1 MVKSTTEL
9 QDQIRACVDPAQLRT
24 AEFGGGDLP
33 GLLRQLIA
41 CAGFSPKKAIFCC
54 NFDRSYGYQLL
65 NGTRTPTRAQL
76 ITLALV
82 LSVEEETAQRLLK
95 LAGRP
100 VLYARNR
107 ADAAVLYG
115 LSHGLSLQQTDEL
128 LKSLGE
134 EGLL

>member
-1 MVKSTTEL
+1 MKSTTEL
-9 QDQIRACVDPAQLRT
+9 QDQIRACGDPAQLRA
-24 AEFGGGDLP
+24 AEFTCGNLP
-33 GLLRQLIA
+33 ELLRQLIA
-41 CAGFSPKKAIFCC
+41 DGGLTPKEIIFRC

-65 NGTRTPTRAQL
+65 NGTRTPTRGQL
-76 ITLALV
+76 VALALV
-82 LSVEEETAQRLLK
+82 LGLEQETVQRLLK
-95 LAGRP
+95 MAGRP

-115 LSHGLSLQQTDEL
+115 LAHGLSLQKTDEL